1 MQSYHIEFSIDGSR
15 TFESVAA
22 QSESAA
28 KKIIIARYAGHK
40 ITFWRCV
47 RE

>member
-1 MQSYHIEFSIDGSR
+1 MQSYHIEFSIDGKR
-15 TFESVAA
+15 TSESVKA
-22 QSESAA
+22 QSEHSA
-28 KKIIIARYAGHK
+28 KEIIKARYSGHK